1 MAGEEQTSY
10 WRIPELFPDLNK
22 DSLLKLKLY
31 KDELSRFNNALNL
44 VSPKTIGSADVLH
57 FADSILASR
66 VIVRDAV
73 GVTEFYDIGS
83 GGGFPGMVLGI
94 LYPTITVHLLEV
106 DTRKS
111 EFLKHIISA
120 LKISNVKVLN
130 QNLDT
135 IAENTISHAISRAF
149 SPLTNALLQS
159 RKFIK
164 QGGSYY
170 HLKSQKWPTE
180 ISQLPTQLCSIWQ
193 PSLVSEYKLP
203 FNLGKFAVV
212 KTDKIN

>member
-1 MAGEEQTSY
+1 
-10 WRIPELFPDLNK
+10 
-22 DSLLKLKLY
+22 LY
-31 KDELSRFNNALNL
+31 KDELTRFNNALNL
-44 VSPKTIGSADVLH
+44 VSPKTLGSADVLH

-73 GVTEFYDIGS
+73 GVNEFYDIGS

-94 LYPTITVHLLEV
+94 LYPMITVHLLEV

-135 IAENTISHAISRAF
+135 IGENAISHAISRAF